1 MIEISIALAVTMLSI
16 ASYQDIRERSV
27 NDWVWAVFGSLGS
40 LLIILKGFPDIITIV
55 SIITSTCVALMARY
69 MKLFGSADALAVI
82 ALAVIIPVSN
92 GVLVPLIVLLGAS
105 VLSFL
110 FTCLYNAF
118 LNFSCL
124 LNKEEQLFSEFDE
137 PLLRKVIAFFLVHKK
152 RRSERFVFSAESHQ
166 SGKMKFKFISA
177 SEDEFASQP
186 MYVTTGIPL
195 TLFMLVA
202 LILIVLLPS
211 SWTDLFAL

>member
-1 MIEISIALAVTMLSI
+1 MLEISTALAVTMLSI
-16 ASYQDIRERSV
+16 ASYQDLRERRV
-27 NDWVWAVFGSLGS
+27 NDWVWVVFGSLGS
-40 LLIILKGFPDIITIV
+40 LLIVLKGFPDMITIV

-82 ALAVIIPVSN
+82 ALAVIVPVSN

-118 LNFSCL
+118 LNFYCL

-152 RRSERFVFSAESHQ
+152 QRSERFVFSAESRQ
-166 SGKMKFKFISA
+166 PGKKKFKFFAA
-177 SEDEFASQP
+177 SEDEFVSEP
-186 MYVTTGIPL
+186 KYVTVGIPF
-195 TLFMLVA
+195 TFFMLVA
-202 LILIVLLPS
+202 LILIVFFPFL
-211 SWTDLFAL
+211 WNNLFAL